1 MRVSENWLREWADP
15 AVDTAGLTHRL
26 TMAGLE
32 VDAVEPVAGAFDGV
46 VVGRIEGCEP
56 HPEADR
62 LQVCTV
68 SDGTATFQVVCGAA
82 NARAG
87 LIAPFAR
94 EGATLPDGTAI
105 RATRLR
111 GVESCGMLCSA
122 AELGLGEGGE
132 GLLELPAA
140 AEVGADL
147 RAWLGLDDRAIEIDL
162 TPNRGDCLSV
172 RGLAREVGALFD
184 CDVTEAEVPEVAVSG
199 EPAAA
204 CVAETAACPRYL
216 VRPVRGIDPTAASP
230 VWLQERLRR
239 SGLRSLGLV
248 VDVTNYVLLE
258 LGQPLHAFDAE
269 RLQGGLEVRFARDG
283 EALTLLDGSEAE
295 LAADMLVIADE
306 AGPTALAG
314 VMGGERS
321 AVDENTRDIVL
332 EAAFFTPDAILGRAR
347 RLGLHTDASHRF
359 ERGVDPALPRLALER
374 ATALLTELAGGEP
387 GPITEVT
394 DTAALPKWENVPL
407 RHERLNALLGTDI
420 DADTV
425 LNTLRRLGMQESEHL
440 DGWRVVPPSHRF
452 DIGVEEDLVEEVARV
467 VGYDHLP
474 AALPAMEVAAPRQP
488 EGRLPAARLRRLMAH
503 RDYLEAI
510 TYSFVDARLQ
520 RRLEPGLEPL
530 ALANPLSAEMDV
542 MRTSLW
548 PGLLTAIQHN
558 RHRQRSRVR
567 LFELGQR
574 FRPEA
579 DGLKQENALAAAAI
593 GSRWPEQWGA
603 GGDSVDLFDLKGD
616 LEAIIAAT
624 GAADAFTF
632 EADSHPALHPGQSA
646 RIERDGELA
655 GWLGA
660 LHPVIAEELDLAD
673 PVYLFEIAVEALTAA
688 PLPTYRTPSRYPA
701 IRRDLAVVVDE
712 AVAAADVLAVA
723 REAAG
728 EWLRDSR
735 LFDVYRGKGIDSGR
749 KSLGL
754 GLTLQD
760 DSRTLTDGDVEAV
773 TENVVRALSQRLG
786 ATLRD

>member
-1 MRVSENWLREWADP
+1 MRVSEHWLREWADP
-15 AVDTAGLTHRL
+15 AVDTDGLTHRL

-32 VDAVEPVAGAFDGV
+32 VDAVEPVAGAFSGV
-46 VVGRIEGCEP
+46 VVGRIEGCEA
-56 HPEADR
+56 HPEADK

-68 SDGTATFQVVCGAA
+68 SDGAATFQVVCGAA

-87 LIAPFAR
+87 LVAPFAR
-94 EGATLPDGTAI
+94 EGAVLPDGTTI

-111 GVESCGMLCSA
+111 GVESRGMLCSA
-122 AELGLGEGGE
+122 TELGLGEGSE
-132 GLLELPAA
+132 GLLELGDG

-147 RAWLGLDDRAIEIDL
+147 REWLGLDDTAIEIDL

-184 CDVTEAEVPEVAVSG
+184 CDVA
-199 EPAAA
+199 EPAVPDNLVTGEAA
-204 CVAETAACPRYL
+204 GVRVLEPAACPRYL
-216 VRPVRGIDPTAASP
+216 VRPVRGIDPATP
-230 VWLQERLRR
+230 TPTWLKERLRR

-248 VDVTNYVLLE
+248 VDITNYVLLE
-258 LGQPLHAFDAE
+258 LGQPLHAFDAD
-269 RLQGGLEVRFARDG
+269 RLNGGLQVRFAEEG
-283 EALTLLDGSEAE
+283 ESLTLLDGAE
-295 LAADMLVIADE
+295 TSLAADMLVIADE

-314 VMGGERS
+314 IMGGAGS
-321 AVDENTRDIVL
+321 AVDESTRNIVL
-332 EAAFFTPDAILGRAR
+332 EAAFFTPEAILGRAR

-374 ATALLTELAGGEP
+374 ATALLTQLAGGEP

-394 DTAALPKWENVPL
+394 DTEALPRWENVPL

-425 LNTLRRLGMQESEHL
+425 LNALRRLGMQESEHL

-452 DIGVEEDLVEEVARV
+452 DISVEEDLVEEVARV
-467 VGYDHLP
+467 VGYDQLP

-488 EGRLPAARLRRLMAH
+488 EGRLPASRLRRLMAH

-548 PGLLTAIQHN
+548 PGLLTAVQHN

-579 DGLKQENALAAAAI
+579 DGLQQENALAAAAI
-593 GSRWPEQWGA
+593 GPRWPEQWGA
-603 GGDSVDLFDLKGD
+603 GGESVDLFDLKGD
-616 LEAIIAAT
+616 LEAIIGAT

-646 RIERDGELA
+646 RIYREGEPV

-660 LHPVIAEELDLAD
+660 LHPVIAEELDLAE
-673 PVYLFEIAVEALTAA
+673 PVYLFEIAAEALTAV

-728 EWLRDSR
+728 DWLRDSR

-760 DSRTLTDGDVEAV
+760 DSRTLTDSDVEAV
-773 TENVVRALSQRLG
+773 TENVVQALSQRLG